1 MRYLSFAVTV
11 VLLLLLPKLVQAQTL
26 EGEDIKVEIRN
37 IELKSSTKTTDSLQ
51 ASAEFIENGYLLQT
65 LPIDK
70 SISLAFTSSPRAYLI
85 RAKPGTS
92 LKLPLAISNY
102 QSPSVIELAVV
113 PFNSQSSID
122 CNVVQVSSCKALDWV
137 SLSNNS
143 EDETSEK
150 ILMDVG
156 ETKEIRLELSFPE
169 DTIVGDY
176 YLSIRLSEYN
186 KPYHYTSTDLY
197 ITITN
202 DGIVHQSLSA
212 ESMRLSNPLWSV
224 RHLANIIPT
233 VIFGN
238 TDQRLLVKVIN
249 GSPVFGVANYDI
261 RVRSF
266 LGFEKVIPVSPRV
279 VLGNATTELS
289 VNLEKLPFGLLTL
302 AISDNMKITA
312 FVIPSPVISL
322 VTLMSLV
329 ILVFSCVMII
339 RNK

>member
-1 MRYLSFAVTV
+1 MKYLSLLMVV
-11 VLLLLLPKLVQAQTL
+11 VLLLFLPRVALAQTL
-26 EGEDIKVEIRN
+26 EGEDVKVEIRN

-51 ASAEFIENGYLLQT
+51 ASAEFMENGYLLQT

-70 SISLAFTSSPRAYLI
+70 SISLPFTSSPRSYLL
-85 RAKPGTS
+85 RAKPGIS
-92 LKLPLAISNY
+92 LTLPLNINNY
-102 QSPSVIELAVV
+102 QSPSVIELSVV

-156 ETKEIRLELSFPE
+156 EAKEIRLELSFPDNAIE
-169 DTIVGDY
+169 GDY

-197 ITITN
+197 ISITN
-202 DGIVHQSLSA
+202 NGIIDQSMSV
-212 ESMRLSNPLWSV
+212 ESMNLVNPFLSI
-224 RHLANIIPT
+224 RQLANILPT
-233 VIFGN
+233 VIFGS

-249 GSPVFGVANYDI
+249 GSPVFGVADYDI
-261 RVRSF
+261 RVRSL
-266 LGFEKVIPVSPRV
+266 LGFERIVPVVPQV
-279 VLGNATTELS
+279 VLGNASTELS

-302 AISDNMKITA
+302 AISDNLKIPA
-312 FVIPSPVISL
+312 LVIPNTMISL
-322 VTLMSLV
+322 VTLISLV
-329 ILVFSCVMII
+329 VLAFSFVRII